1 MTVVVYMPFTGL
13 GRRRR
18 PVFSAIGIS
27 SIIVGSLLYI
37 LPEFVVPYGRSTLPS
52 SAESSQL
59 CWSPGN
65 ASQTCEDEP
74 AAGVWTAFFLQAAG
88 RALMGL
94 SSISLYS
101 LAVGYLGD
109 VAGPQKSSTYLGIYF
124 SATAVGPMLGIFLSA
139 EFLKVPADLGAGSEI
154 SPTGADTTGAWWF
167 TNVAGSALALILMPL
182 VALLPEKRT
191 VLQSQSQET
200 KQPGSQSFLQG
211 LKTIV
216 TDPVKAVLL
225 LAGAIDSL
233 LPVLILSYSFK
244 FVEIV
249 FPKLDYATHIIGK
262 GSYGM

>member
-1 MTVVVYMPFTGL
+1 MPFQRRTSATFMMTSVQEEAGKPPSSPTTEAWAGSKDNQGSFKRFLAKPAVALFLLFWALVSQTMLSSGAPAIVGPVLEQRFGFTTTQVGALFASIVVMTVVVYMPFTGL

-139 EFLKVPADLGAGSEI
+139 EFLKVPADLGAG
-154 SPTGADTTGAWWF
+154 
-167 TNVAGSALALILMPL
+167 
-182 VALLPEKRT
+182 R
-191 VLQSQSQET
+191 
-200 KQPGSQSFLQG
+200 
-211 LKTIV
+211 
-216 TDPVKAVLL
+216 
-225 LAGAIDSL
+225 
-233 LPVLILSYSFK
+233 
-244 FVEIV
+244 
-249 FPKLDYATHIIGK
+249 
-262 GSYGM
+262 